1 MILLKIMYRWQLSM
15 DICICIASKPAYSKE
30 RIVPWLPRCILSS
43 RARPSAESFQRIIL
57 HAILQF
63 ANGMFSC
70 EFPLTPAETQLQ
82 IWLSFQNEFQILWKQ
97 RQEKMFYSLFN
108 IFWSS
113 FWDGLKIT
121 FSIKVVFMFNTLT
134 SKTFKLHLCNEITC
148 MYNCT
153 RGSIQNIHSLMIS
166 HCIKNIKTS
175 QTSLCPLCHQ
185 AEHVAVVI
193 LETRWRN

>member
-1 MILLKIMYRWQLSM
+1 MRLLDYFFLKKFRLLPKIKLKCLNAHTLCADFGLNAQSLGNSMILLKIMYRWQLSM

-30 RIVPWLPRCILSS
+30 RIIPLLPRFMLSS
-43 RARPSAESFQRIIL
+43 KARPSAELFQRIIL

-134 SKTFKLHLCNEITC
+134 SKNFKLQ
-148 MYNCT
+148 
-153 RGSIQNIHSLMIS
+153 S
-166 HCIKNIKTS
+166 
-175 QTSLCPLCHQ
+175 
-185 AEHVAVVI
+185 
-193 LETRWRN
+193 